1 MLDME
6 YDPEP
11 PFEGGSPEESSAVI
25 ARGMEAMYDVGF
37 ARAEEALGYGS
48 SLARPVDLLPGLARA
63 LLSSRPHLAR

>member
-37 ARAEEALGYGS
+37 ARVEEELGV
-48 SLARPVDLLPGLARA
+48 RE
-63 LLSSRPHLAR
+63 